1 MKQKTI
7 FIDGLGLVEGHFS
20 GVGQYILGII
30 RGIDEIIDDLKY
42 AGQPAPRVRVV
53 IPRGTSAKFKKF
65 GFKHV
70 GYKSLP
76 FSFRLTA
83 ALWHRGWLP
92 PIDIFCGRGTY
103 IFPRFVSMPL
113 LFSKNAG
120 LVIFDLSFELHREF
134 SDEGNAI
141 FLSKGVARSIGKTKT
156 IITISDNAKQEI
168 VDFYKLPAS
177 RVVVAT
183 PAVDPK
189 VFYRR
194 GEAEIKKAKQ
204 KYGIKGD
211 YILALS
217 NLEPRKNLDGLVD
230 AYCNLPEKYRKK
242 YKLLLVGVS
251 GWKTDELF
259 QKIVARVKDGY
270 QIVRP
275 SKYVSDQD
283 KPAIISGAAMLV
295 YPSHYEG
302 FGMPP
307 LEALSCGVP
316 VIAADNSSLPQ
327 VIGKAGIMLPS
338 TDLGRLQKEMTSN
351 LDNLASVTKTVSKTG
366 PLQADKFSWKK
377 SAQVFLDVARE
388 SEQ

>member
-30 RGIDEIIDDLKY
+30 RGIDEIIDDLNY
-42 AGQPAPRVRVV
+42 SGQPAPKVRVV
-53 IPRGTSAKFKKF
+53 IPRGTSPKFKKF
-65 GFKHV
+65 GFKNI

-76 FSFRLTA
+76 FSFRYTA

-113 LFSKNAG
+113 LFSRNAG

-141 FLSKGVARSIGKTKT
+141 FLSKGVARSIAKTET
-156 IITISDNAKQEI
+156 VITISDNAKKEI
-168 VDFYKLPAS
+168 IDFYKLPS
-177 RVVVAT
+177 SKVVVAT

-189 VFYRR
+189 TFYRR
-194 GEAEIKKAKQ
+194 SEAEIGKAKQ
-204 KYGIKGD
+204 KYGIKGN

-242 YKLLLVGVS
+242 YKLFLVGVS

-259 QKIVARVKDGY
+259 DKIVARVEEGY
-270 QIVRP
+270 QILRP
-275 SKYVSDQD
+275 SKYVSDSD
-283 KPAIISGAAMLV
+283 KAAIISGATMLV

-316 VIAADNSSLPQ
+316 VITADNSSLPQ
-327 VIGKAGIMLPS
+327 VVGNAGTMLPS
-338 TDLGRLQKEMTSN
+338 TDISRLQKEIALQLDDIESITDAVTTSGPSQ
-351 LDNLASVTKTVSKTG
+351 ASN
-366 PLQADKFSWKK
+366 FSWKK
-377 SAQVFLDVARE
+377 SAQVFLDVAQG
-388 SEQ
+388 SGK